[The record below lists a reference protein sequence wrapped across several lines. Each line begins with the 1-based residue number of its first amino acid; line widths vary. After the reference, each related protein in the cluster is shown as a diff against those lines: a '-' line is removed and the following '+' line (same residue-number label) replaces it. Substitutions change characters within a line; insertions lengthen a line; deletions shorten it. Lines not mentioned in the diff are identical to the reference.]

1 MTPSHDTLSLM
12 PLSLSLTHDTLSL
25 SWQVDGMGA
34 SDRGGIPELIKII
47 KKAKAP
53 IICICNDRQAQKIRS
68 LAGHCY
74 DLKVKRPTKG
84 QIAKRLQEI
93 GAKEGLTVEYNAA
106 EMLVEQ
112 VGNDIRQVLHALQM
126 WRAQSTTMKFGDLRD
141 GGMQRIEKDKVG
153 TVGHCCCRMTVM
165 YYCICSY
172 HSLIHHLMRFYPP
185 NSSSFSPLL
194 PPGAA
199 PISF

>member
-153 TVGHCCCRMTVM
+153 PSIPPLSPPLSHP
-165 YYCICSY
+165 S
-172 HSLIHHLMRFYPP
+172 HPLYPT
-185 NSSSFSPLL
+185 LL
-194 PPGAA
+194 RWGTAA
-199 PISF
+199 VE